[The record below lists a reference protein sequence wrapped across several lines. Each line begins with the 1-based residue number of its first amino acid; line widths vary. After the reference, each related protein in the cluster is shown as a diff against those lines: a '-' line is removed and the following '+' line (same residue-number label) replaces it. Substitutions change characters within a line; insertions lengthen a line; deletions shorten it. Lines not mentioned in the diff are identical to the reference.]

1 MSVCIAVTN
10 QKGGVGKTTTTVSL
24 GASLAARGL
33 RVLIVDADPQ
43 ANATS
48 AVGATKDADGGLYE
62 ALVDE
67 RPLLDAVRATETPGL
82 SVLPTTPALAG
93 AEVELVSVMA
103 REFRMKRAL
112 DALRPQFDVILVDCP
127 PSLGL
132 LTVNALAA
140 CDEVIIPVQCEYF
153 ALEGLSHLSHTIELV
168 QRNLNPRLVIRG
180 VVLTMFDGRT
190 NLAREVEAEVRAHFT
205 TFAAVIPRS
214 VRLAEAP
221 SHGEPINVFDPT
233 STGARA
239 YDDLADELIAALRA
253 RDLIPARTVA
263 STSSVPMIAPPPPGL
278 PAMITSTPTAIVASS
293 PPTPALPRE
302 GGGGRNAR
310 GEIVGTPSTNGMS
323 SNGTERTEPTHGA

>member
-1 MSVCIAVTN
+1 MSVVIALAN

-24 GASLAARGL
+24 AAALAARGL
-33 RVLIVDADPQ
+33 RILVVDADPQ

-48 AVGATKDADGGLYE
+48 AVGATKDDEGGLYE

-67 RPLLDAVRATETPGL
+67 RPLDDAVRATNIDGL
-82 SVLPTTPALAG
+82 SILPTTPALAG

-112 DALRPQFDVILVDCP
+112 DALRPRFDLILVDCP

-180 VVLTMFDGRT
+180 VVLTMFDART
-190 NLAREVEAEVRAHFT
+190 NLSREVESEVRSHFPN
-205 TFAAVIPRS
+205 TFNAVIPRS

-221 SHGEPINVFDPT
+221 SHGEPITVFDPT

-239 YDDLADELIAALRA
+239 YFDLGDELIAALRA
-253 RDLIPARTVA
+253 RDLIPA
-263 STSSVPMIAPPPPGL
+263 SIAPSTAL
-278 PAMITSTPTAIVASS
+278 PAVVASTPTAVATVPATSHEVATIPQTPRDIVSQ
-293 PPTPALPRE
+293 PQE
-302 GGGGRNAR
+302 Q
-310 GEIVGTPSTNGMS
+310 
-323 SNGTERTEPTHGA
+323 THGA

>member
-1 MSVCIAVTN
+1 MSVVIALAN

-24 GASLAARGL
+24 AAALAARGL
-33 RVLIVDADPQ
+33 RVLVVDADPQ

-48 AVGATKDADGGLYE
+48 AVGATKDDEGGLYE

-67 RPLLDAVRATETPGL
+67 RPLDDAVRATNIDGL
-82 SVLPTTPALAG
+82 SILPTTPALAG

-112 DALRPQFDVILVDCP
+112 DALRPRFDLILVDCP

-180 VVLTMFDGRT
+180 VVLTMFDART
-190 NLAREVEAEVRAHFT
+190 NLSREVEAEVRSHFPN
-205 TFAAVIPRS
+205 TFDAVIPRS

-221 SHGEPINVFDPT
+221 SHGEPITVFDPT

-239 YDDLADELIAALRA
+239 YFDLGDELIAALRA
-253 RDLIPARTVA
+253 HDLIPAPRPEAASEGTASAPSTALRAVVA
-263 STSSVPMIAPPPPGL
+263 
-278 PAMITSTPTAIVASS
+278 STPTALATVPTTSHEVATI
-293 PPTPALPRE
+293 PQTTRDVMTQPQPH
-302 GGGGRNAR
+302 
-310 GEIVGTPSTNGMS
+310 TPSDSGAQ
-323 SNGTERTEPTHGA
+323 EQTHGA

>member
-1 MSVCIAVTN
+1 MSVVIALAN

-24 GASLAARGL
+24 AAALAARGL
-33 RVLIVDADPQ
+33 RILVVDADPQ

-48 AVGATKDADGGLYE
+48 AVGATKDDEGGLYE

-67 RPLLDAVRATETPGL
+67 RPLDDAVRATNIDGL
-82 SVLPTTPALAG
+82 SILPTTPALAG

-112 DALRPQFDVILVDCP
+112 DALRPRFDLILVDCP

-180 VVLTMFDGRT
+180 VVLTMFDART
-190 NLAREVEAEVRAHFT
+190 NLSREVEAEVRSHFPN
-205 TFAAVIPRS
+205 TFNAVIPRS

-221 SHGEPINVFDPT
+221 SHGEPITVFDPT

-239 YDDLADELIAALRA
+239 YFDLGDELIAALRA
-253 RDLIPARTVA
+253 RDLIPA
-263 STSSVPMIAPPPPGL
+263 SIAPSTAL
-278 PAMITSTPTAIVASS
+278 PAVVASTPTAVATVPATSHEVATIPQTPRDIVSQ
-293 PPTPALPRE
+293 PQE
-302 GGGGRNAR
+302 Q
-310 GEIVGTPSTNGMS
+310 
-323 SNGTERTEPTHGA
+323 THGA